1 MSGILEWLD
10 GKKTVICMFL
20 LAVNTFVFAMG
31 WISQTVFTTI
41 EGFLLAAGG
50 MALRA
55 AISKGPTQ

>member
-1 MSGILEWLD
+1 MSGIWQWLD
-10 GKKTVICMFL
+10 GKKTIICMFL

-31 WISQTVFTTI
+31 WITEGVFKII

-50 MALRA
+50 LALRA